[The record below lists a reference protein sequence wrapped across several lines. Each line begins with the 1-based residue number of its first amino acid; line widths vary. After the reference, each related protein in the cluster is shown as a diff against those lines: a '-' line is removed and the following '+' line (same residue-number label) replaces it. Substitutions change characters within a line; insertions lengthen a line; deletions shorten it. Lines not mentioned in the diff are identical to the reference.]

1 MYDFFKQIAQK
12 NYCKSNGVC
21 SVHPSINS
29 LLELLLNE
37 AREIANYI
45 VKLKEFK
52 ITLTECTGFLVEI
65 LSIHLINTSFS
76 EEDYLKIIN
85 KLHQYK
91 LDIKEKYVE
100 FCKSN
105 KLPCE
110 IINTD
115 FNLNNLTTISELIK
129 FSEENITNR
138 QKGCDKNK
146 FRLFELITIFV
157 RLCAINIV
165 KIKKIEPEFNNY
177 DFEIVRF
184 FALTN
189 GYTIRNE
196 KIIRRIKEFP
206 NIAFKIRKKLSN
218 LLQTRY
224 GTIEDANIDIYSKKG
239 HCILV
244 SGEDFDELEDV
255 LKSLENFK
263 TSDKINVYTHGELI
277 LAHFYPFFKHN
288 KFLAGHWGK
297 NDTEY
302 DFSTFPGAI
311 FMTQNFNQKIDNLY
325 KGELFSSKL
334 ISFKKVCAIKNND
347 FTPVINS
354 ALKLEGFIQSGKEEI
369 YKPNNAIKKIEE
381 LLENFDGNELIIIA
395 GSKNPNFEETHK
407 GKTVINIPF
416 PYDIEILTDII
427 KKCTQNSIKLTLFFT
442 QCNKASL
449 ESLLIL
455 INSNIEIALAD
466 CSYALINPH
475 VTEALK
481 NDFNIKII

>member
-29 LLELLLNE
+29 LHELLLNE

-45 VKLKEFK
+45 VKLKEFQ
-52 ITLTECTGFLVEI
+52 ITSDKYTCFLVDI

-76 EEDYLKIIN
+76 ESDYLKIIK

-91 LDIKEKYVE
+91 LDIKEKYLE

-115 FNLNNLTTISELIK
+115 FNLNDLTTISELIK

-138 QKGCDKNK
+138 QKGCDKRK

-165 KIKKIEPEFNNY
+165 KIKKINPEFNLF
-177 DFEIVRF
+177 DFELVRF

-196 KIIRRIKEFP
+196 KIIRRIKEFS
-206 NIAFKIRKKLSN
+206 NTAFEIRKKLSF
-218 LLQTRY
+218 LLRDKY
-224 GTIEDANIDIYSKKG
+224 GNMENTDIKIYSKKG

-244 SGEDFDELEDV
+244 SGEDFDELENI
-255 LKSLENFK
+255 LNLLEKYK

-277 LAHFYPFFKHN
+277 LAHFYPFFKNN

-334 ISFKKVCAIKNND
+334 ISFKKVYPIKD
-347 FTPVINS
+347 GDYTPVINS
-354 ALKLEGFIQSGKEEI
+354 ALKLEGFNKDEKEKI
-369 YKPNNAIKKIEE
+369 YNPNNTTDKIEE
-381 LLENFDGNELIIIA
+381 LLEKFNENELVIIA
-395 GSKNPNFEETHK
+395 GNVNSDFEERYK
-407 GKTVINIPF
+407 GKTIINISF
-416 PYDIEILTDII
+416 PYDVEVLMHII
-427 KKCTQNSIKLTLFFT
+427 KKCIQKNIKLTLFFT
-442 QCNKASL
+442 QCNKTSL

-455 INSNIEIALAD
+455 INSNIKIAFTD

-481 NDFNIKII
+481 NDFNIIII